1 MNRRLYR
8 EVRRATLLNI
18 PITPRTFPAIL
29 SRTRDV
35 DDLIRKLV
43 YSHVISQIP
52 HPKQLTITQRE
63 LIVRNG
69 LGDRQP
75 PVRAAAAKLVSSWVD
90 LYEGDIFEFLKSFDL
105 VVSEV
110 SEDVLLSVFV
120 TKIDLFNNLEFNGEF
135 LNLSSSMYPG

>member
-1 MNRRLYR
+1 M
-8 EVRRATLLNI
+8 
-18 PITPRTFPAIL
+18 PITPRTLPVIL

-35 DDLIRKLV
+35 DDVIRKMV

-52 HPKQLTITQRE
+52 HPKQLSLTQRE

-75 PVRAAAAKLVSSWVD
+75 SVRATAAKLVASWVD
-90 LYEGDIFEFLKSFDL
+90 LYEGNIFEFLKSFDL

-110 SEDVLLSVFV
+110 SEDLLLSIFV
-120 TKIDLFNNLEFNGEF
+120 TKAELFDDLEFDGEKLLSCTPSISVF
-135 LNLSSSMYPG
+135 LN